1 MRAYTSLPTCAKKG
15 SMVAIMAIYHFSA
28 KVISRA
34 NGSSAVASAAY
45 RAAERLHDD
54 RLGRDHDF
62 SNKAGVVHSEIL
74 LPEGAP
80 ERLNDRA
87 TLWNEV
93 ETGEKRKDAQLA
105 REVEFSIPR
114 ELNQQQGVALA
125 REFVEKQFVE
135 RGMVADLNVH
145 WDMGKDG
152 QPKPHAHVML
162 SMREVG
168 PEGFGQKVREWNSTA
183 LLQEWREAWAD
194 HVNERLAEL
203 DIDARIDHRTLQAQ
217 GIDLEPQHKIGP
229 AASRM
234 PEQGLEAERVEDH
247 ARIARENGDRIIAR
261 PEIALDAITRQQ
273 ATFTRRDL
281 AQFAFRHSDGKDQFD
296 QVMSAVRS
304 SPELVALGKD
314 GRGEDRFTS
323 RDMIET
329 EQRLERA
336 GDRLADRAGHGLP
349 ATSLQNGGR
358 DAAGSDGLMLG
369 DQQRDA
375 LAHITGKNDL
385 AIVVGYAGTGK
396 STMLGV
402 ARDEW
407 ERAGYQVRGAALS
420 GIAAEGLEGGS
431 GIQSRTIASMEY
443 QWGQGRELL
452 GPRDVLVIDEAGM
465 IGTRQMERV
474 LSEAERAGAKVV
486 LVGDAEQLQAIEA
499 GAAFRALA
507 ERHGAAEISEVR
519 RQHEDWQK
527 DATRALATGR
537 TGEAIHAYEAHGMV
551 HAAETRE
558 AARAELIDTWDAQRL
573 ADPDKTRIILT
584 HTNAEVRDLN
594 LAARDR
600 LRDAGELGE
609 DVRVSAERGAREFAT
624 GDRIMF
630 LKNERGLGVK
640 NGTLGKVE
648 RVSPDSMAVKLDDGR
663 SVAFDLKDYAHVD
676 HGYAATIHKS
686 QGVTVDQG
694 HVLATPGMD
703 RHSAYVALSRHRDG
717 VQLHYGRDDFADL
730 SRLVR
735 TLGRERA
742 KDMASDYDRAPYS
755 RDRDAEI
762 RAFAHRRG
770 LSGEIRVA
778 DAPERKGVEILAP
791 HAGTSRQMGE
801 DSPTP
806 EIGGD
811 RGAGEAKA
819 VAERQPR
826 RGMFDGF
833 RPRPPERTA
842 EPAQGAREKADPKR
856 GMFDGLKLPQR
867 TPTPAK
873 EAPARA
879 DQGHT
884 HDFRRAVERASRSAE
899 AVLQARASGGPVL
912 EHQKVALARAA
923 QALDQA
929 RPGASQDMAAA
940 MRRDPGLLR
949 DAAAGRSGPMIEAM
963 AQEARVR
970 ADPALRADRFVERWQ
985 QLSQDRD
992 RLYRAGDMTGRE
1004 KAGKEMA
1011 GMAKSLERDPQVES
1025 ILRGRTRELGL
1036 EMGMERGRDIGR
1048 GDLGRQLTQEIGI
1061 GRDRGMSR

>member
-1 MRAYTSLPTCAKKG
+1 
-15 SMVAIMAIYHFSA
+15 MAIYHFSA

-62 SNKAGVVHSEIL
+62 SNKAGVVHSEIM

-93 ETGEKRKDAQLA
+93 EAGEKRKDAQLA

-114 ELNQQQGVALA
+114 ELNQQQGVQLA

-203 DIDARIDHRTLQAQ
+203 DIDARIDHRTLERQ

-247 ARIARENGDRIIAR
+247 ARIARENGEKIIAN
-261 PEIALDAITRQQ
+261 PYIALDAITRQQ

-296 QVMSAVRS
+296 QVMRAVRI

-329 EQRLERA
+329 EQRLSQA
-336 GDRLADRAGHGLP
+336 GDRLADRGGHGLP
-349 ATSLQNGGR
+349 ADTTYASR
-358 DAAGSDGLMLG
+358 AAGSGALSLG
-369 DQQRDA
+369 SQQQEA

-431 GIQSRTIASMEY
+431 GIASRTIASMEY

-474 LSEAERAGAKVV
+474 LSEAESAGAKVV

-499 GAAFRALA
+499 GAAFRSLA
-507 ERHGAAEISEVR
+507 ERHGAAEINEVR

-537 TGEAIHAYEAHGMV
+537 TGEAIHAYSSQGMV

-600 LRDAGELGE
+600 LRDAGELGQ
-609 DVRVSAERGAREFAT
+609 DVAVSAARGAREFAS

-630 LKNERGLGVK
+630 LKNERGMGVK

-648 RVSPDSMAVKLDDGR
+648 RVSPDSMAVRLDDGR
-663 SVAFDLKDYAHVD
+663 QVAFDLKDYVHVD

-717 VQLHYGRDDFADL
+717 VQLHYGCDDFADV

-742 KDMASDYDRAPYS
+742 KDMASDYS
-755 RDRDAEI
+755 RDTAQDI
-762 RAFAHRRG
+762 RAFADRRG
-770 LSGEIRVA
+770 LSGEICLP

-791 HAGTSRQMGE
+791 RAGTSRQMGE
-801 DSPTP
+801 DSRTRD
-806 EIGGD
+806 IGGD
-811 RGAGEAKA
+811 RGAGEGKA
-819 VAERQPR
+819 AAERQPR
-826 RGMFDGF
+826 RSMFDGL
-833 RPRPPERTA
+833 RLPIEPEKA
-842 EPAQGAREKADPKR
+842 AGPAQGAKEKPAPKR
-856 GMFDGLKLPQR
+856 GMFDGLKLPMR
-867 TPTPAK
+867 SSAPMPAK
-873 EAPARA
+873 DSPVRA
-879 DQGHT
+879 EQDR
-884 HDFRRAVERASRSAE
+884 DFRRAVERASRSAE
-899 AVLQARASGGPVL
+899 TVLQARASGGPVL
-912 EHQKVALARAA
+912 EHQKVALERAG
-923 QALDQA
+923 QALDQIRA
-929 RPGASQDMAAA
+929 GASRDMASA
-940 MRRDPGLLR
+940 MQRDPALLR
-949 DAAAGRSGPMIEAM
+949 EAAAGRSGPMIEAM

-970 ADPALRADRFVERWQ
+970 ADPNLRADRFVERWQ
-985 QLSQDRD
+985 GLNAQRD
-992 RLYRAGDMTGRE
+992 ELYRAGDMTGRE
-1004 KAGKEMA
+1004 KIGKEMA
-1011 GMAKSLERDPQVES
+1011 GMAKSLERDPQMES
-1025 ILRGRTRELGL
+1025 VLRDRTRDLGL
-1036 EMGMERGRDIGR
+1036 EIGMERGRQMG
-1048 GDLGRQLTQEIGI
+1048 GGELGRQLTQELGI